1 MSEKKL
7 LFVLLLFGFYASA
20 QIKGVVKDSLSGEPI
35 PYVNIWVDGETI
47 GTTSEENGSFS
58 LDIKEE
64 KILIFS
70 ALGYESKKLSSKNEI
85 ILLKPNVFELK
96 EVVISGAIKNKT
108 IKVNGFKKG
117 KISVYYGTGT
127 QPTIIAKKIE
137 PSEQINKHPF
147 LKEINFLSRSHIEK
161 AKIILRFYEVDPE
174 GKPGI
179 DFLDTNIVLEI
190 KKGKKNNRVNLEKYK
205 IRIPEDGLFIA
216 FEWMIIEENKYTYTY
231 TLEEEKNKISYK
243 DGISY
248 QPVIGTIPAENQSS
262 WHYAKGKWFKRQK
275 FNQDINVSRYQDK
288 FGELAIELTLTN

>member
-1 MSEKKL
+1 MKIL
-7 LFVLLLFGFYASA
+7 LSIFLTFSLSA
-20 QIKGVVKDSLSGEPI
+20 QIKGVVKDSISGQPI
-35 PYVNIWVDGETI
+35 PYVNIWVENETI

-64 KILIFS
+64 KVLVFS
-70 ALGYESKKLSSKNEI
+70 ALGYESKKSSSKNEI
-85 ILLKPNVFELK
+85 ILLKPKVFELN
-96 EVVISGAIKNKT
+96 EVVVSSAKKNKI
-108 IKVNGFKKG
+108 IKVNGFKKE
-117 KISVYYGTGT
+117 KISVYYGSGS

-147 LKEINFLSRSHIEK
+147 LKEINFLSRCQIKK

-179 DFLDTNIVLEI
+179 DLLDTNIVLEI
-190 KKGKKNNRVNLEKYK
+190 KKGKKNNRINLEKYK

-262 WHYAKGKWFKRQK
+262 WHYTKGKWYKRQK

>member
-7 LFVLLLFGFYASA
+7 LFGLLLFGFYASA

-35 PYVNIWVDGETI
+35 PYVNIWVENETI

-64 KILIFS
+64 KVLVFS
-70 ALGYESKKLSSKNEI
+70 ALGYESKKSSSKNEI
-85 ILLKPNVFELK
+85 ILLKPKVFELK
-96 EVVISGAIKNKT
+96 EVVISRAIKNKT
-108 IKVNGFKKG
+108 IKLNGFKKE

-262 WHYAKGKWFKRQK
+262 WHYAKGKWYKRGK
-275 FNQDINVSRYQDK
+275 FSNVDKLTAYQNK
-288 FGELAIELTLTN
+288 FGELAIELILTN

>member
-1 MSEKKL
+1 MKENRL
-7 LFVLLLFGFYASA
+7 ILFFLVVSQFALS

-35 PYVNIWVDGETI
+35 PYVNIWVENETI

-64 KILIFS
+64 KVLVFS
-70 ALGYESKKLSSKNEI
+70 ALGYESKKSSSKNEI
-85 ILLKPNVFELK
+85 ILLKTKVFELK

-127 QPTIIAKKIE
+127 QPTIIAKMIE

-147 LKEINFLSRSHIEK
+147 LKEINFFSLSHIEK

-262 WHYAKGKWFKRQK
+262 WHYAKGKWYKRGK
-275 FNQDINVSRYQDK
+275 FSNLDKLTSYQNK

>member
-1 MSEKKL
+1 MKENRL
-7 LFVLLLFGFYASA
+7 ILFFLVVSQFALS

-35 PYVNIWVDGETI
+35 PYVNIWVENETI

-64 KILIFS
+64 KVLVFS
-70 ALGYESKKLSSKNEI
+70 ALGYESKKSSSKNEI
-85 ILLKPNVFELK
+85 ILLKPKVFELK

-127 QPTIIAKKIE
+127 QPTIIAKMIE

-147 LKEINFLSRSHIEK
+147 LKEINFFSLSHIEK

-262 WHYAKGKWFKRQK
+262 WHYAKGKWYKRGK
-275 FNQDINVSRYQDK
+275 FSNLDKLTSYQNK

>member
-1 MSEKKL
+1 MKI
-7 LFVLLLFGFYASA
+7 VLSFFITFSLSA
-20 QIKGVVKDSLSGEPI
+20 QIKGVVKDSISGEPI
-35 PYVNIWVDGETI
+35 PYVNIWVDGETT

-64 KILIFS
+64 KVLVFS
-70 ALGYESKKLSSKNEI
+70 ALGYESKKSSSKTEI
-85 ILLKPNVFELK
+85 ILLKPKVFELK
-96 EVVISGAIKNKT
+96 EVVISSAIKNKT
-108 IKVNGFKKG
+108 IKVNGFKKRE
-117 KISVYYGTGT
+117 ISVYYGAGT

-147 LKEINFLSRSHIEK
+147 LKEINFLSLSDIDK

-179 DFLDTNIVLEI
+179 DFLDTNIVIEI
-190 KKGKKNNRVNLEKYK
+190 KKGKKNNRINLEKYK

-231 TLEEEKNKISYK
+231 TLEEENNKISYK

-262 WHYAKGKWFKRQK
+262 WQYAIGKWFKRHK